1 MSATV
6 LVGATGLI
14 GQAVATKLSADRFD
28 PCWLLVRRAITPA
41 LPHQRVQLVDFKQL
55 ESHTAGLDLSGGSLI
70 CTLGTTLRRAGSADA
85 FVAVDRD
92 LVAQVAHWARD
103 RGVRHCLMVSSVG
116 ADPDSRQLYL
126 RTKGQAEQEL
136 IALSFPR
143 LTLMRP
149 SLLLGERKEF
159 RLGERLGAALGR
171 VVSPLLVGRLSRYQ
185 PVHAEQLARVL
196 VHQAASEQGPAIDLW
211 DAQRINRWRPSD
223 TD

>member
-14 GQAVATKLSADRFD
+14 GQAVAPRLGADRFN

-41 LPHQRVQLVDFKQL
+41 LPHQAVQVVDFKQL
-55 ESHTAGLDLSGGSLI
+55 EADTAGLDLSGGSLI
-70 CTLGTTLRRAGSADA
+70 CSLGTTLRSAGSADA
-85 FVAVDRD
+85 FIAVDRD

-103 RGVRHCLMVSSVG
+103 RGVRHCLAVSSVG
-116 ADPDSRQLYL
+116 ADADSRQLYL

-149 SLLLGERKEF
+149 SLLLGDRQEF
-159 RLGERLGAALGR
+159 RLGERLVAALGR
-171 VVSPLLVGRLSRYQ
+171 VVSPLLVGRMSRYQ
-185 PVHAEQLARVL
+185 PVHAEQIARVL
-196 VHQAASEQGPAIDLW
+196 VHQAATEQGPVIDIW
-211 DAQRINRWRPSD
+211 DAERINRWRPD
-223 TD
+223 TN